1 MDMFYSKYRCTP
13 PGTQKHKGS
22 IALFLIAILFVV
34 SVICTSL
41 ASIAQATFSTGIS
54 SKIALQAQQYAEAEA
69 ALIRATKY
77 DELTAHERTAIDN
90 SLYESEIQISG
101 ETETADNIK
110 QKTVSILI
118 YRSSEENPRYTL
130 KVPRLEVEPSS
141 GVPIGTIIAWASG
154 SDPEDGTWLECNG
167 QSCTA
172 YPQLVAVLGK
182 STVPD
187 YRGVFLR
194 GYGSHSSSH
203 YGAVTHSSDA
213 LGVLQGDAIR
223 NITGQFSG
231 ITSGRSLG
239 KYPNGIEVFKLLNI
253 SQQSFKPD
261 YANDN
266 TEMES
271 DISFD
276 TSRVVPTSNEN
287 RPINIAVRYLIK
299 AA

>member
-1 MDMFYSKYRCTP
+1 MYP

-41 ASIAQATFSTGIS
+41 ASIAQATFNTGIS

-141 GVPIGTIIAWASG
+141 GVPIGTIIAWAS
-154 SDPEDGTWLECNG
+154 STNPEDGTWLECNG
-167 QSCTA
+167 QSCSK
-172 YPQLVAVLGK
+172 YPQLVAVLGSNK
-182 STVPD
+182 VPD
-187 YRGVFLR
+187 YRGRFLE
-194 GYGSHSSSH
+194 GNTNPGTKKEA
-203 YGAVTHSSDA
+203 G
-213 LGVLQGDAIR
+213 LP
-223 NITGQFSG
+223 NITGRFVQG
-231 ITSGRSLG
+231 NYRNDYTSGAFYQTGEMGGPCAHMSDSRFLG
-239 KYPNGIEVFKLLNI
+239 FFDASRCSPVYGK
-253 SQQSFKPD
+253 S
-261 YANDN
+261 N
-266 TEMES
+266 TVQPPS
-271 DISFD
+271 V
-276 TSRVVPTSNEN
+276 T
-287 RPINIAVRYLIK
+287 VRYLIK
-299 AA
+299 AE

>member
-1 MDMFYSKYRCTP
+1 MYP

-77 DELTAHERTAIDN
+77 EELTAHERTAIDN
-90 SLYESEIQISG
+90 SLYESEIQISD

-141 GVPIGTIIAWASG
+141 GVPIGTIIAWAS
-154 SDPEDGTWLECNG
+154 STNPEDGTWLECNG

-223 NITGQFSG
+223 NITGKFSG
-231 ITSGRSLG
+231 YEFGDVKQTRSIGALYVTGEIWFAGNQDHGGSSPVLG
-239 KYPNGIEVFKLLNI
+239 L
-253 SQQSFKPD
+253 D
-261 YANDN
+261 A
-266 TEMES
+266 
-271 DISFD
+271 
-276 TSRVVPTSNEN
+276 SRIVPTANEN

-299 AA
+299 AE

>member
-1 MDMFYSKYRCTP
+1 MYP

-41 ASIAQATFSTGIS
+41 ASIAQATFNTGIS

-141 GVPIGTIIAWASG
+141 GVPIGTIIAWAS
-154 SDPEDGTWLECNG
+154 STNPEDGTWLECNG
-167 QSCTA
+167 QSCSK
-172 YPQLVAVLGK
+172 YPQLVAVLGSNK
-182 STVPD
+182 VPD
-187 YRGVFLR
+187 YRGRFLE
-194 GYGSHSSSH
+194 GNTNPGTKKEA
-203 YGAVTHSSDA
+203 G
-213 LGVLQGDAIR
+213 LP
-223 NITGQFSG
+223 NITGTFIAVFSG
-231 ITSGRSLG
+231 NPVSGAFINQKKGGHTKQYTDWDGQSILFDASKSNSIYG
-239 KYPNGIEVFKLLNI
+239 KSETVQPPSV
-253 SQQSFKPD
+253 
-261 YANDN
+261 
-266 TEMES
+266 T
-271 DISFD
+271 
-276 TSRVVPTSNEN
+276 
-287 RPINIAVRYLIK
+287 VRYLIK
-299 AA
+299 AE